1 MKATR
6 KQSAALACAV
16 GLMTFGLLSVPAHA
30 GANDLG
36 DADLATWES
45 VMPQNP
51 SDWDYLGEKVVNLKP
66 GHKWLRKRPQ
76 NGRGGGTVSE
86 TEPEEPISP
95 FLP

>member
-16 GLMTFGLLSVPAHA
+16 GMLTFGMLSVPAHA
-30 GANDLG
+30 VANDLG
-36 DADLATWES
+36 DAGLETWES
-45 VMPQNP
+45 VMPQ
-51 SDWDYLGEKVVNLKP
+51 DYDFLADRVVKLKP